1 MVKWS
6 VGPLVDH
13 SIIGIM
19 DANTTP
25 STNLVKEIWFHP
37 MEPTQ
42 CFIPL
47 PDDRSTTGFQNV
59 WFLTK
64 NGEMENVQNM

>member
-1 MVKWS
+1 
-6 VGPLVDH
+6 
-13 SIIGIM
+13 M